1 MAENRDSINDAA
13 KSLCNLIAAQLGDVA
28 TRDVVKAAGVA
39 AVRSAVEELGFAK
52 TPKALGDAR
61 VRQWIIAGAFWTA
74 DNGREVDRLEW
85 QGEALC
91 IGLDDAALKL
101 RDAAAFVFSRGRW
114 AGNGLPDDCRAI
126 VWSEKLNN
134 LRPALSRNG
143 GSANMRYHFRTGHD
157 GAPGE
162 AAYFQGTVTR
172 ADVAE
177 RRRAELSRV
186 EAEAAAL
193 NAGNERAAAA
203 IRAQGALP
211 YGPGVEG
218 EE

>member
-1 MAENRDSINDAA
+1 MAEIRDLVTEAAARLVAAVQGKLGDAGTLGVIRA
-13 KSLCNLIAAQLGDVA
+13 AAIAA
-28 TRDVVKAAGVA
+28 VKAACEASGA
-39 AVRSAVEELGFAK
+39 
-52 TPKALGDAR
+52 PKGLRQLGDAR
-61 VRQWIIAGAFWTA
+61 TREWIIEGAFWTA
-74 DNGREVDRLEW
+74 DNGRDVDRLEW
-85 QGEALC
+85 QGEARC
-91 IGLDDAALKL
+91 VGLDGAAVLL
-101 RDAAAFVFSRGRW
+101 RDAAAFVFDRGRW

-193 NAGNERAAAA
+193 NAGNERATAA